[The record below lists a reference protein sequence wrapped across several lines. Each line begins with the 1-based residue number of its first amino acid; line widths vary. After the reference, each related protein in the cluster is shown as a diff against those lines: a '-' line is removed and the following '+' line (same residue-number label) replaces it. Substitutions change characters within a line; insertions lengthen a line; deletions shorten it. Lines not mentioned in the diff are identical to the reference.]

1 MSDLKSK
8 LELEFHEEMISIYYK
23 SGKAT
28 RYWPNRFLQKVRRVG
43 GLKAAREWLNPATN
57 LSPGLQRLAK
67 ERRIDLSMEAL
78 VLKEP
83 WVQLFTKDE
92 VEQARRRL
100 AAASKLVEP

>member
-1 MSDLKSK
+1 MKSQ
-8 LELEFHEEMISIYYK
+8 LESEFHEEMISIYYK

-28 RYWPNRFLQKVRRVG
+28 GYWPKRFLQKVRKVG
-43 GLKAAREWLNPATN
+43 GLQAAREWLSPETN

-83 WVQLFTKDE
+83 WSQLFTEEE

-100 AAASKLVEP
+100 AAASRLVEP